1 MTVSEATGDAV
12 PGFEL
17 NTDERD
23 LIRSL
28 IIADPQLV
36 LADDQVIRSLIGEQE
51 GQGRQVVDL
60 RDRLVERLETRLGR
74 LVQAN
79 RSMIAAAY
87 ENVAGTQQVHRA
99 LLGLMD
105 EDDLAGFLRR
115 LTREVPRILDIA
127 ELRLCIEAD
136 VDETAPAEGLGEGL
150 GERVLAMPEGTVEA
164 YFLLDGQST
173 APEIALRATG
183 PEAELVF
190 GPMSPVRSEALMRLD
205 LMGAPAMLACGAEEP
220 DRFSADQGTDL
231 LGFFGGAVQ
240 RLLVHHLKPE
250 AGA

>member
-99 LLGLMD
+99 LLALI
-105 EDDLAGFLRR
+105 EAESLAAFLRR
-115 LTREVPRILDIA
+115 LTQDAPRILDIA
-127 ELRLCIEAD
+127 EARLCLEAD
-136 VDETAPAEGLGEGL
+136 VDEAEPADGLGEGL
-150 GERVLAMPEGTVEA
+150 HGRVLALPEGTVEGYMA
-164 YFLLDGQST
+164 LGGDRAG
-173 APEIALRATG
+173 PEIVLREAG
-183 PEAELVF
+183 PEAELIF
-190 GPMSPVRSEALMRLD
+190 GEMARIRSEALMRLD
-205 LMGAPAMLACGAEEP
+205 VLGAAGMLAFGAAEDE
-220 DRFSADQGTDL
+220 RFAPDQGTDL
-231 LGFFGGAVQ
+231 LAFFGAAVQ
-240 RLLVHHLKPE
+240 RLLAQRL
-250 AGA
+250 ADGAPG